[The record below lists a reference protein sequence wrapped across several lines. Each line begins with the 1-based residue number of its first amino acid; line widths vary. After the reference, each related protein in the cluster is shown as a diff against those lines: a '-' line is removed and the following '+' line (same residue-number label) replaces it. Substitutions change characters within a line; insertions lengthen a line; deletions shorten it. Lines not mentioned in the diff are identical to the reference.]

1 MWAVVITLSLSS
13 PLMSLSISHFQ
24 FFFSETNW
32 PVWNP
37 TSDETL
43 SRGILLKFTFVGADL
58 KFNMADWTSNVLW
71 LAEISTSQ

>member
-1 MWAVVITLSLSS
+1 MFLFILYRFNFTGDAL
-13 PLMSLSISHFQ
+13 
-24 FFFSETNW
+24 

-58 KFNMADWTSNVLW
+58 KFNMADWTSNVL
-71 LAEISTSQ
+71 